1 MAISS
6 RTEDSDADSQND
18 QAWSDSKGLLR
29 LGKLGDVSGSR
40 QGSFS
45 IVGGVDESKTFK
57 V

>member
-1 MAISS
+1 MMQTVTQS
-6 RTEDSDADSQND
+6 D

-45 IVGGVDESKTFK
+45 IVGGVDVSATFK
-57 V
+57 I

>member
-1 MAISS
+1 MSS
-6 RTEDSDADSQND
+6 RTEDSDLDHTKSD
-18 QAWSDSKGLLR
+18 QAWSDRKGLLR

-45 IVGGVDESKTFK
+45 IVGGVDESKTFR